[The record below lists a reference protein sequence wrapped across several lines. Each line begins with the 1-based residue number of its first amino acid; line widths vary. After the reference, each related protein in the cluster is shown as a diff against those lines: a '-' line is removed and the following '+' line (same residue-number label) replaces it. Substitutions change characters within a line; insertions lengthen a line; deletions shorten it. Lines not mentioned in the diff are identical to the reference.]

1 MNCFYFEFLHYNMP
15 FTLQFGN
22 EEGNFAMH
30 AYYSERVINIDSV
43 KCKAFGPN
51 LLFQNTLI
59 IISISS

>member
-1 MNCFYFEFLHYNMP
+1 MP